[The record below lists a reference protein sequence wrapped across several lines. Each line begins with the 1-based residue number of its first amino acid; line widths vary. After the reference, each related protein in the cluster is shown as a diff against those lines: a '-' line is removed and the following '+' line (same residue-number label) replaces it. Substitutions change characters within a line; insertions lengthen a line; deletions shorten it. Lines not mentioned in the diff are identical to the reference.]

1 VPERAILRQRFSA
14 MLEKV
19 QAAAGEY
26 DRLVESV
33 RDDETRQELRR
44 LARDERR
51 HLELAERLLEI
62 VNE

>member
-1 VPERAILRQRFSA
+1 
-14 MLEKV
+14 
-19 QAAAGEY
+19 
-26 DRLVESV
+26 V

-44 LARDERR
+44 LARDERC